1 MKRKEEFGSG
11 ERDVQA
17 SEWYYHNVRSAV

>member
-11 ERDVQA
+11 ERDVLQA
-17 SEWYYHNVRSAV
+17 SEWYQCS